1 MIENE
6 EESWREMLVNDNISD
21 NQSLIPPTGSSM
33 PPTGS
38 SMPPT
43 GSSVPPTE
51 SHEQYIKKT
60 WTIYKSDTRLWNDEK
75 IEELI
80 EL

>member
-21 NQSLIPPTGSSM
+21 NQSLTPPTGSSM
-33 PPTGS
+33 PPTE
-38 SMPPT
+38 
-43 GSSVPPTE
+43 SSVPPTE

>member
-21 NQSLIPPTGSSM
+21 NQSLI

>member
-33 PPTGS
+33 PPTE
-38 SMPPT
+38 
-43 GSSVPPTE
+43 SSVPPTE

-75 IEELI
+75 IEKLI

>member
-21 NQSLIPPTGSSM
+21 NQSLIPS
-33 PPTGS
+33 TGS

-43 GSSVPPTE
+43 GSSVPTTE

>member
-33 PPTGS
+33 PPTE
-38 SMPPT
+38 
-43 GSSVPPTE
+43 SSVPPTE

-60 WTIYKSDTRLWNDEK
+60 WTIYKSNTRLWNDEK

>member
-33 PPTGS
+33 PPT
-38 SMPPT
+38 
-43 GSSVPPTE
+43 E

>member
-6 EESWREMLVNDNISD
+6 EERWREMLVNDNISD

-33 PPTGS
+33 PPTE
-38 SMPPT
+38 
-43 GSSVPPTE
+43 SSVPPTE

>member
-33 PPTGS
+33 PPTE
-38 SMPPT
+38 
-43 GSSVPPTE
+43 SSVPPTE